1 MTEKYKELPS
11 LPGTF
16 DWRLFAHYKDVRAQ
30 VHANRGEADGM
41 VHSTAELNTMCKLDG
56 TRNVNVA
63 VLVSLQVHL
72 SLRMPPRPG

>member
-1 MTEKYKELPS
+1 MSNRPFCKASFGCLQAS
-11 LPGTF
+11 
-16 DWRLFAHYKDVRAQ
+16 FAHYKDVRAQ